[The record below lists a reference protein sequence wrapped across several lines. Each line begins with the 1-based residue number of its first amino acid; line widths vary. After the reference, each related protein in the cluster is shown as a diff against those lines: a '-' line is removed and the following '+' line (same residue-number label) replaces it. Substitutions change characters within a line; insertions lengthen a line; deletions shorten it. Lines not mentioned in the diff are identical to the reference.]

1 MNAVLENMKN
11 RRSTRAFTQQSISD
25 ADLAVILEAGIWAP
39 SGMNRQSWQLTVL
52 RTSVQMEALAAAMR
66 PVLGRDEGYNFYCPN
81 VLVLLSNE
89 RENENGLA
97 DCACALQNIFLMAED
112 LGIGSCWINQLKGI
126 CDEPAVRE
134 VLSRFAV
141 PQNHVVW
148 GMAALGYPAIK
159 GDAKPRR
166 DGAIVYA
173 D

>member
-1 MNAVLENMKN
+1 MNAVLENIKS
-11 RRSTRAFTQQSISD
+11 RRSTRAFTEQSISD
-25 ADLAVILEAGIWAP
+25 ADLAEILEAGIWAP

-52 RTSVQMEALAAAMR
+52 RTSGQMEALAAAMR
-66 PVLGRDEGYNFYCPN
+66 PVLGRDEGYNFYHPN

-89 RENENGLA
+89 RDNENGLA

-134 VLSRFAV
+134 ILNRFAV

-148 GMAALGYPAIK
+148 GMAALGYPAVK
-159 GDAKPRR
+159 GEAKPRQS
-166 DGAIVYA
+166 GVVVYA
-173 D
+173 E